1 MIEPVTV
8 ASLTTALTQRFGPVK
23 DVEIVRT
30 KMCAFIEFQSLDSA
44 RRAITASLPQNQG
57 GEGGL
62 FMDVGGETGQVR
74 ILVETKK
81 DRADRSGGRGRP
93 PTVNGGEG
101 RGGGGAGGHGGGH
114 GAGGQGAY
122 GRRGGGVG
130 RGRGT
135 GPK

>member
-1 MIEPVTV
+1 MIEPITV
-8 ASLTTALTQRFGPVK
+8 GSLTTALTQRFGPVK

-44 RRAITASLPQNQG
+44 RRAIIASLPQSQG

-62 FMDVGGETGQVR
+62 FMDVGGDAGQVR

-93 PTVNGGEG
+93 PPTVNGGEG
-101 RGGGGAGGHGGGH
+101 RGGGGPGGH
-114 GAGGQGAY
+114 GAGGQGTY
-122 GRRGGGVG
+122 GRRGGVG